1 MDERS
6 INKAIGYGIAI
17 IIAYNV
23 IAYVIPLLTWSVV
36 GLVLFRVYQEY
47 QKYKH

>member
-1 MDERS
+1 MDERR

-17 IIAYNV
+17 IIVYNLV
-23 IAYVIPLLTWSVV
+23 GCFIPLLTWGVV

-47 QKYKH
+47 QKHK